1 MPFFSIFQPPTPQNG
16 LNILEYAVLM
26 IFILIFTSF
35 GYKVG
40 KEFII
45 FHYFLALTTAPS
57 KIAYFE
63 LLGLPYG
70 ALHLPTEL
78 VTQFHA

>member
-16 LNILEYAVLM
+16 PNILEYAVLM

-35 GYKVG
+35 GYIVG

-63 LLGLPYG
+63 LLGVPYG
-70 ALHLPTEL
+70 APYLPTEL
-78 VTQFHA
+78 GTQFHV